1 MASPKS
7 AAACLAAL
15 LAATLP
21 ALAQRSIFVCT
32 DAAGKRITADRPPPE
47 CAGREIRELNAD
59 GSLRRVIEPPP
70 TPEQRAARAAEE
82 TRQKEAAER
91 QREQTR
97 RDLAL
102 LATYSSVAQIEAA
115 RARALAGRQAT
126 IDRAQVRK
134 QQLEAQRKKLDQ
146 EAEFYPKRDLPEKL
160 KRAYA
165 DNDMLSQ
172 AEDRI
177 IADTRA
183 DMQRIGEG
191 FDADARRFREMEAA
205 GSTGRRSTAPAQ

>member
-1 MASPKS
+1 M
-7 AAACLAAL
+7 LI
-15 LAATLP
+15 ATSP

-32 DAAGKRITADRPPPE
+32 DTAGKRITADRPPPE

-59 GSLRRVIEPPP
+59 GSLRRVIAPPP

-82 TRQKEAAER
+82 ARQKEAAER
-91 QREQTR
+91 QSEQTR

-102 LATYSSVAQIEAA
+102 LATYSSVEQIEAA

-146 EAEFYPKRDLPEKL
+146 EAEFYPKRDLPDRL

-165 DNDMLSQ
+165 DNDMLRQ

-177 IADTRA
+177 IADTGA
-183 DMQRIGEG
+183 DMRRIGES
-191 FDADARRFREMEAA
+191 FDADARRFRELEAA